1 MMIVCNEPVTMY
13 RWTGD
18 GRYTPPTRDNVQ
30 DMKNATV
37 TYDNGTLTLTF
48 QRLRNTTDH
57 MDWKFTESDCYYFI
71 FPVGG
76 GPHTDTGI
84 SKHTNTP
91 IVSSRK
97 ICIGNSAVYFFRINQ
112 RRSRNVLCKIIVV
125 LKVVIVILL

>member
-1 MMIVCNEPVTMY
+1 MIVCNESVTMY

-18 GRYTPPTRDNVQ
+18 GRYRPPTRDTVQ
-30 DMKNATV
+30 DMKNASV
-37 TYDNGTLTLTF
+37 TYNNGQLTLTF

-84 SKHTNTP
+84 SKHINTP
-91 IVSSRK
+91 IVSSQK
-97 ICIGNSAVYFFRINQ
+97 ICISKSAFISFV
-112 RRSRNVLCKIIVV
+112 KISVD
-125 LKVVIVILL
+125 LKTLYLQLS